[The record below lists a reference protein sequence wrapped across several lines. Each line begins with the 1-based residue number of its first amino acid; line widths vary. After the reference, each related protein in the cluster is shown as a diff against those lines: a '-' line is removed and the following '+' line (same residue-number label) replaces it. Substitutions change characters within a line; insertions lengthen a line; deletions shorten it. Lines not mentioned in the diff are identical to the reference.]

1 MAAVAR
7 RKPARRPQPR
17 GEAFVHAVLEATVA
31 QLAAVGFERLSIPE
45 IATLAG
51 VNKTSVYRRWPGK
64 DELVRDAL
72 AAAMRHVDAAP
83 DTGDLRGDLVA
94 LARAVADFAQ
104 SAVGTGIVRILL
116 AEGGNPEVRALAIA
130 AYGEAGRQLPRA
142 ALVRAIER
150 GELAS
155 DVDPALVLFTI
166 AGAIVHRVFIEQA
179 RATRPFL
186 ERVVDLVLHGALRR
200 PRAAR

>member
-1 MAAVAR
+1 M
-7 RKPARRPQPR
+7 
-17 GEAFVHAVLEATVA
+17 HAVLEATVA